1 MYIFLSLKVV
11 FVLANSVDTDK
22 MKQYAAFHRDIHCLS
37 KYPFKG
43 FQYTKGYTLSFFSE
57 RYIVQLFIIG

>member
-11 FVLANSVDTDK
+11 FVLANSVDTDE
-22 MKQYAAFHRDIHCLS
+22 MKQYAALHLDIHCLS

-43 FQYTKGYTLSFFSE
+43 FQYTKGYKCIHYPIF
-57 RYIVQLFIIG
+57 RKIH